1 MSFVH
6 LHTHSHYS
14 LLDGLSKIDGLI
26 NRAVEQKMP
35 AMALT
40 DHGSMFGAIEFYQKA
55 KDAGIK
61 PILGVEAYIA
71 RRTINDRDPRL
82 DSKPYHLTLLSR
94 NLDGYRNLAKLVS
107 TSHLEGVYYKPRMD
121 KKMLKEHSAGIT
133 VLTGCLNSE
142 LSRTILAKD
151 DAQAKKLLDFYIKNF
166 GKENVFLEVQDHP
179 ALADQIFVNEKIAKF
194 SKEFGLPIVA
204 TGDSHYLTHD
214 DQAAHEVLLA
224 VSTGKDIDDADRMTL
239 SDVDL
244 SISTP
249 EEMKKRFADFP
260 EAIENS
266 LKVAENVDLKLPIGE
281 YILPKFPL
289 PKNEKSSIG
298 YLEKLAFEGLKRR
311 YPNDDG
317 TAKKRLEYELSV
329 IAQMG
334 FADYFLIVQDFI
346 NWAKNQGIL
355 VGPGRGSAAGSIASY
370 CLNITNLDPLAYG
383 LLFERFLNPSRIS
396 MPDVDIDFADDRRDE
411 VIDYVQQKYGHDRV
425 AQIITFGTMA
435 ARGSIRDVARA
446 LGKPYALGDQISKMI
461 PPKPGT
467 KLKDA
472 LEQVKELKQFY
483 DSEPDVKT
491 IYDTAMK
498 LEGVARH
505 ASTHACGLIIADAPL
520 TNYLPLAANQ
530 KGPTAALTQFSM
542 NDCEKIGLL
551 KMDFLGLSN
560 LTIIKNCLRI
570 IEKIHKKEI
579 DIENLP
585 IDDTKTYELLQ
596 RGDTTGV
603 FQLESEG
610 MKRYLRELKPTVF
623 EDIIAMVALY
633 RPGPMDLIPDYI
645 AGKHG
650 TKQIQYVH
658 ESLEPIL
665 GNTYGV
671 GVYQEQMMQ
680 IATDVAGY
688 TLAEADTLRKA
699 IGKKIQSLLDEQ
711 GGKLIE
717 GMVKK
722 GIDEQSA
729 QKIWDLFPPFAR
741 YGFNKSHAACYARI
755 AYETAYLKAH
765 FPAEFMAALLT
776 SDINKLDRVS
786 IEIAEAEKMGL
797 KVLPPTVNESYQE
810 FGVVGDGTQIR
821 YGLAAIKNIGEGVA
835 EKIINEREANGVYK
849 NLEDFVSRL
858 DGTVI
863 NKKALDA
870 LAMCGAMDDFSERK
884 QVVDNIET
892 VLKFFKQKEKER
904 ASSQANL
911 FGGFES
917 AETESHLELPKTEP
931 ATKQQRLAWEK
942 ELLSVYISEHPLSEF
957 KEKLEKLN
965 TINTLKDF
973 PADTVVN
980 LGGILTQVK
989 VIQTKKGDNMAFATL
1004 EDMTEKIELIIF
1016 PQTLEK
1022 FKDLIIADKT
1032 VKVSGKIN
1040 TRDAE
1045 IKILVDKIEDLA
1057 SSKISKN
1064 TKKEIPKSFESLNEN
1079 KQEKLAI
1086 YLENSISRENLQNLR
1101 SILEKNPGDKPVIF
1115 KLGNQELNV
1124 KLSANYSQLL
1134 IDQLENYA
1142 GRGNVVL
1149 TR

>member
-40 DHGSMFGAIEFYQKA
+40 DHGSMYGAIQFYQKA
-55 KDAGIK
+55 KDANVK

-94 NLDGYRNLAKLVS
+94 NLNGYRNLAKLVS

-121 KKMLKEHSAGIT
+121 KDMLKANSDGIT

-142 LSRTILAKD
+142 LSRTILAKE
-151 DAQAKKLLDFYIKNF
+151 DAEAKKLLDFYIETF

-179 ALADQIFVNEKIAKF
+179 ALADQVFVNEQIAKF

-244 SISTP
+244 SIGTP
-249 EEMKKRFADFP
+249 DEMKKRFADFP

-266 LKVAENVDLKLPIGE
+266 LRVAEAVDLQLPIGE

-289 PKNEKSSIG
+289 PEGEKSGSE
-298 YLEKLAFEGLKRR
+298 YLKRLANEGLKRR

-317 TAKKRLEYELSV
+317 TAKKRLDYELSV
-329 IAQMG
+329 INEMG

-370 CLNITNLDPLAYG
+370 CLNITNLDPLEYG

-411 VIDYVQQKYGHDRV
+411 VIDYVQNKYGRDRV

-435 ARGSIRDVARA
+435 ARGSIRDVTRA

-491 IYDTAMK
+491 IYDTSMK

-505 ASTHACGLIIADAPL
+505 ASTHACGLIISDAPL
-520 TNYLPLAANQ
+520 TNYLPLAANS

-570 IEKIHKKEI
+570 IQKIHKKEI
-579 DIENLP
+579 NIENLP
-585 IDDTKTYELLQ
+585 LDDTKTYELLQ

-633 RPGPMDLIPDYI
+633 RPGPMDNIPDYI
-645 AGKHG
+645 QGKHNPS
-650 TKQIQYVH
+650 KIHYLH
-658 ESLEPIL
+658 PSLEPIL
-665 GNTYGV
+665 QNTYGV

-688 TLAEADTLRKA
+688 TLAQADTLRKA

-711 GGKLIE
+711 HGKLVE
-717 GMVKK
+717 GMIAK

-729 QKIWDLFPPFAR
+729 EAIWDLFPPFAE

-765 FPAEFMAALLT
+765 YPAEFMAALLT
-776 SDINKLDRVS
+776 SDINNLDRVS

-797 KVLPPTVNESYQE
+797 KVLPPAVNESFQE

-821 YGLAAIKNIGEGVA
+821 YGLSAIKNIGENVA
-835 EKIINEREANGVYK
+835 EKIIAEREANGVYK

-858 DGTVI
+858 DGSVI

-870 LAMCGAMDDFSERK
+870 LGMCGAMDDFVERK
-884 QVVDNIET
+884 QVVDNVEII
-892 VLKFFKQKEKER
+892 LKFFKQKEKER

-917 AETESHLELPKTEP
+917 TATESHLELPKTEP
-931 ATKQQRLAWEK
+931 ASKQQRLAWEK

-957 KEKLEKLN
+957 KEKLAKLN
-965 TINTLKDF
+965 EISTLKDF
-973 PADTVVN
+973 PADSQVK
-980 LGGILTQVK
+980 LGGLLTQVK

-1004 EDMTEKIELIIF
+1004 EDLTSKIELIIF
-1016 PQTLEK
+1016 PQSLEK
-1022 FKDLIIADKT
+1022 FKDLVVADKT
-1032 VKVSGKIN
+1032 VMVTGKIN
-1040 TRDAE
+1040 TRDSE
-1045 IKILVDKIEDLA
+1045 VKILVDKIEDLA
-1057 SSKISKN
+1057 STTVSKSA
-1064 TKKEIPKSFESLNEN
+1064 KKAPPKPFGNFGDN

-1086 YLENSISRENLQNLR
+1086 YLENSIHQESLR
-1101 SILEKNPGDKPVIF
+1101 DLRTILEANPGDKPVVF
-1115 KLGNQELNV
+1115 KLGNQDLNI
-1124 KLSANYSQLL
+1124 KLNADYSPLL
-1134 IDQLENYA
+1134 IEQLENCV
-1142 GRGNVVL
+1142 GKGNVVL